1 MILYSLQIVVK
12 EKTKNIASSD
22 FRRLILTLTDGFPN
36 EIKLKINFHINDE
49 AFQTKN
55 PRKIPY
61 LLFAKPFENS
71 FQIFA
76 YGDIGAEILEKIK
89 EIFPDDFYLKKQK
102 FTVKKL
108 LLNEPE
114 SIMPKSSAKEIYY
127 KTKTPIMLFRNKRR
141 KVFDGIVHHNEDFAK
156 RDIEFQKAVNDLII
170 KNLRYQ
176 LKTLVKD
183 KEYQFLDDIKLDWQ
197 EFKVIKIQNRN
208 SFEPVVVGQF
218 RISWELPRFIGQR
231 IGDGFGEIIK
241 LNSI

>member
-1 MILYSLQIVVK
+1 MLLYSLSIDVK
-12 EKTKNIASSD
+12 EKLHKITSSD
-22 FRRLILTLTDGFPN
+22 FRKFILALTDRFPN
-36 EIKLKINFHINDE
+36 EIKSKINFHITDE
-49 AFQTKN
+49 AFRTKN
-55 PRKIPY
+55 QRKIPY
-61 LLFAKPFENS
+61 ILFSKPFENS

-89 EIFPDDFYLKKQK
+89 EIFPDSFYLKEQK

-141 KVFDGIVHHNEDFAK
+141 KVFDGIIHYNPDLDK
-156 RDIEFQKAVNDLII
+156 RDIEFQKAVNDLIV

-183 KEYQFLDDIKLDWQ
+183 KEYAFLDDIKLDWQ
-197 EFKVIKIQNRN
+197 EFKIIKIQNRD
-208 SFEPVVVGQF
+208 SCEPVVLGQLSG
-218 RISWELPRFIGQR
+218 RIP
-231 IGDGFGEIIK
+231 FGHHTHRH
-241 LNSI
+241 LAT

>member
-76 YGDIGAEILEKIK
+76 YGDIGAEILEKIT
-89 EIFPDDFYLKKQK
+89 IAYPRFVMHPYLKNKK
-102 FTVKKL
+102 PFIILVKL
-108 LLNEPE
+108 LIQLFVV
-114 SIMPKSSAKEIYY
+114 SI
-127 KTKTPIMLFRNKRR
+127 N
-141 KVFDGIVHHNEDFAK
+141 
-156 RDIEFQKAVNDLII
+156 
-170 KNLRYQ
+170 YQ
-176 LKTLVKD
+176 QD
-183 KEYQFLDDIKLDWQ
+183 Y
-197 EFKVIKIQNRN
+197 
-208 SFEPVVVGQF
+208 
-218 RISWELPRFIGQR
+218 
-231 IGDGFGEIIK
+231 IIK
-241 LNSI
+241 LMH

>member
-89 EIFPDDFYLKKQK
+89 EIFPDDFY
-102 FTVKKL
+102 
-108 LLNEPE
+108 
-114 SIMPKSSAKEIYY
+114 
-127 KTKTPIMLFRNKRR
+127 
-141 KVFDGIVHHNEDFAK
+141 
-156 RDIEFQKAVNDLII
+156 
-170 KNLRYQ
+170 
-176 LKTLVKD
+176 
-183 KEYQFLDDIKLDWQ
+183 
-197 EFKVIKIQNRN
+197 
-208 SFEPVVVGQF
+208 FEGPRTAQF
-218 RISWELPRFIGQR
+218 RQIGNAVPPKMAEQIAKKIKELI
-231 IGDGFGEIIK
+231 
-241 LNSI
+241 